1 MINKKSFFITFGL
14 ILAIVVYIL
23 YYQMAPIIEEYNQ
36 DTSWE
41 FKHCTPTNT
50 NCGQLE

>member
-1 MINKKSFFITFGL
+1 MINKTSFFITFGL
-14 ILAIVVYIL
+14 ILAIVGYIL